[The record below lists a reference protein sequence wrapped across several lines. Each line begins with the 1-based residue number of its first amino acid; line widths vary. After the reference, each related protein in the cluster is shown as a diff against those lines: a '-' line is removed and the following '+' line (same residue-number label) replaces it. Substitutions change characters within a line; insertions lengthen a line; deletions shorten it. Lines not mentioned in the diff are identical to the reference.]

1 MFGGENE
8 FTMNNILGVK
18 WKLTSEKGEK
28 GEVKYTMVKDTLYV
42 TLKGFKFTK
51 GKSKTFSTELTTR
64 SIVSMDNEIRFEKTK
79 LLDSLTQETDEENI
93 YQDTNFMI
101 FSKVSKDVYRLVY
114 GHQSRPLKLTQNN
127 RFNVLNSSNMSE
139 LRKK

>member
-51 GKSKTFSTELTTR
+51 GKSKTFSTELTT
-64 SIVSMDNEIRFEKTK
+64 
-79 LLDSLTQETDEENI
+79 
-93 YQDTNFMI
+93 
-101 FSKVSKDVYRLVY
+101 
-114 GHQSRPLKLTQNN
+114 
-127 RFNVLNSSNMSE
+127 
-139 LRKK
+139 